1 MRSRSAAKLAIKERG
16 EQLTDIVGEASRAAE
31 EVRSEHWGD
40 ELPVDPARVAS
51 SLDIEVVEATL
62 DADVSGAIQREAGE
76 QAVIFVSATDHP
88 NRQRFT
94 CAHEIGHFVKRSG
107 DSEAF
112 GYIDYRD
119 EAASMGIDADERYAN
134 AFAAALLMPQREVER
149 LYELGLDEEELAN
162 RFGVSQAA
170 MVNRL
175 KNLLLYR

>member
-1 MRSRSAAKLAIKERG
+1 VWLSWQIEKG
-16 EQLTDIVGEASRAAE
+16 VCNLTDIVGEASQAAE
-31 EVRSEHWGD
+31 EIRAAHWGD
-40 ELPVDPARVAS
+40 ELPVDPARVAG
-51 SLDIEVVEATL
+51 SLGIEVVEANL

-94 CAHEIGHFVKRSG
+94 CAHEIGHFVKHA
-107 DSEAF
+107 DEEEVF

-119 EAASMGIDADERYAN
+119 EAASMGLDADERYAN
-134 AFAAALLMPQREVER
+134 AFAAALLMPHREVER
-149 LYELGLDEEELAN
+149 LHELGLGEEELAK